1 MYVAMAVFDLLLGD
15 IRTLKQKRAVV
26 RPIVAEVTR
35 KFAVT
40 AAETAHHELYR
51 RAEIGVAAVSGEPAH
66 CGDVVDGVERW
77 MAGRPEVELVAVR
90 RRLVST
96 DDE

>member
-1 MYVAMAVFDLLLGD
+1 
-15 IRTLKQKRAVV
+15 
-26 RPIVAEVTR
+26 
-35 KFAVT
+35 
-40 AAETAHHELYR
+40 
-51 RAEIGVAAVSGEPAH
+51 VAAVSGEPAH